1 MNYKE
6 AFEILEIDL
15 SVISVNDITADYLK
29 KQYRK
34 LALKNHPDKNNNT
47 AESTTKFQQIHEAYE
62 YLRREC
68 KHLPEDDD
76 AESTDEPISSLYF
89 DILTGFMKTMF
100 AGAYDDVLTKI
111 VNDIIVAGKKIS
123 SRLFDG
129 LDKETALNVYT
140 FLSNNRSV
148 LHLSQEMLD
157 IIREVVVKKYDN
169 IEVYRLNP
177 SISDLMNNNLY
188 KLYVNDALYLVPLWY
203 NESYFDGSGCE
214 IMVICEPELPKGITI
229 DDDNN
234 IYVET
239 VIYAYTDLITLIL
252 EDGSIQV
259 DIGEKQF
266 KIPVSHLNMKQEQYY
281 RIKNEGI
288 SKIKKDMCDVAEKSD
303 IMVKINIV

>member
-15 SVISVNDITADYLK
+15 SIVSVNDISAEYLK

-68 KHLPEDDD
+68 KHLPDDGLEP
-76 AESTDEPISSLYF
+76 ADEPISSLYF

-100 AGAYDDVLTKI
+100 AGTYDDVLTKI

-140 FLSNNRSV
+140 FLSNNRTV

-214 IMVICEPELPKGITI
+214 IIVICEPELPNGITI

-239 VIYAYTDLITLIL
+239 VIYAYRDLVTLIL
-252 EDGSIQV
+252 EDESIQV
-259 DIGEKQF
+259 DIGEKKF
-266 KIPVSHLNMKQEQYY
+266 KIPVSQLQMKQEQYY

-288 SKIKKDMCDVAEKSD
+288 SKIKKDMCDVSEKSD